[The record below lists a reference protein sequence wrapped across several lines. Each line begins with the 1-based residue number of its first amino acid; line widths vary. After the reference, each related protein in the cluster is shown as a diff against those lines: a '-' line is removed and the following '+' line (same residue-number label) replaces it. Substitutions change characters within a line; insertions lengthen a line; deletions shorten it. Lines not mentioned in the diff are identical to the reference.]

1 MATALSHRI
10 VALFSVLLFACMLVG
25 STSDTAHAADGFK
38 YWNYF
43 HVKGGKYAFA
53 TTGPSGFKPPN
64 GSVEAYRYG
73 LSSSAAGLPPRAAAT
88 KYTVDDLCGDTK
100 AKSGQKRVGVLIDYG
115 TAADAADA
123 ANGATPP
130 KPRGA
135 CAVVPAAASGQQV
148 LDSVADIRV
157 EKQLVCGI
165 DGYPVSGCSV
175 TVKNPPPPAGQS
187 NVAFTIPPAAKSGDS
202 PAAEAENGDG
212 GIPWTLVGVVA
223 AVVVIGGGALALTR
237 RNRVA

>member
-1 MATALSHRI
+1 MATALPRRI
-10 VALFSVLLFACMLVG
+10 GALFSVLLFAFVLVA
-25 STSDTAHAADGFK
+25 STSGTAHADGFK

-73 LSSSAAGLPPRAAAT
+73 LSSTAAGLPPRVAAT
-88 KYTVDDLCGDTK
+88 TYTIDDLCANTK

-115 TAADAADA
+115 TAADAA
-123 ANGATPP
+123 NGAKPP
-130 KPRGA
+130 KPRGD
-135 CAVVPAAASGQQV
+135 CAVVPTAATGQQV
-148 LDSVADIRV
+148 LDAVADVRV

-175 TVKNPPPPAGQS
+175 TVKNPPPAAAQK
-187 NVAFTIPPAAKSGDS
+187 NVAFTLPPAATSGDS
-202 PAAEAENGDG
+202 QADKSANDSGV
-212 GIPWTLVGVVA
+212 PWTLVGVVA
-223 AVVVIGGGALALTR
+223 ALVVIGGGALALTR
-237 RNRVA
+237 RNRTT